1 MWGICEYLSTIT
13 FHFCLDVNLCH
24 GSESAA
30 TLEAESGYTMETP
43 DVSRFRQCILD
54 GDWDSAEDT
63 LMRLG
68 LSEEEGLWVS
78 GLTSLS
84 SSVPIMVL

>member
-1 MWGICEYLSTIT
+1 MFLHSWDARC
-13 FHFCLDVNLCH
+13 

-30 TLEAESGYTMETP
+30 TLEAESGYTMETS
-43 DVSRFRQCILD
+43 DVSRFRQCILE
-54 GDWDSAEDT
+54 GDWDSAEET

-78 GLTSLS
+78 NAS
-84 SSVPIMVL
+84 IMIPLRHH